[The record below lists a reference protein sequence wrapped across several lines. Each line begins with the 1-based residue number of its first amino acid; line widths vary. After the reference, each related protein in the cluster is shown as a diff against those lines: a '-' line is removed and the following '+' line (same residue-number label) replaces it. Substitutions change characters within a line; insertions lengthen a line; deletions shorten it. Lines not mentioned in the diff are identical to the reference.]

1 MQFFVLQFVRTH
13 KNEITILLF
22 VQQKRKHGEMV
33 RVNILF
39 ALGVDLTARDAGEG
53 RDFDLELQA
62 TPFAVP
68 CKTSSCLC
76 SLAAQV

>member
-33 RVNILF
+33 RVNTFFLLLVLILQPEMPVK
-39 ALGVDLTARDAGEG
+39 AGILT
-53 RDFDLELQA
+53 
-62 TPFAVP
+62 
-68 CKTSSCLC
+68 
-76 SLAAQV
+76 